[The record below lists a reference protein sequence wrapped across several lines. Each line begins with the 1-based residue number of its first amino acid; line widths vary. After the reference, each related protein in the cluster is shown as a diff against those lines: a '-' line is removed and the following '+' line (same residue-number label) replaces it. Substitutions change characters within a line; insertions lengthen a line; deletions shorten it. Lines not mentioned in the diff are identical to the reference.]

1 MSISVKNL
9 RALALLGYNSVA
21 LLFELVAMLVFVA
34 VPLHKVLMT
43 ESSNIELLAR
53 MPSVKIKIIKT

>member
-9 RALALLGYNSVA
+9 RALALLGCNSVA
-21 LLFELVAMLVFVA
+21 LLFELVAVLVFVA

-43 ESSNIELLAR
+43 KLGSIELLAR
-53 MPSVKIKIIKT
+53 MPSVKIKKIKT